1 MLKRYEEFL
10 AEFDSV
16 LSCIRECQKQYIKCK
31 KGCSACC
38 QRGEYPFS
46 WIEFMYL
53 TQGYIGL
60 DANTKVL
67 VQQNIQN
74 ILEDEKEYTGKN
86 FEYQC
91 PFLINGECCVYKYRG
106 LVCRTYGICYYDD
119 ISGYVKL
126 PDCVHQGLN
135 YSDFYFEKTKTLT
148 IKDVPKVNF
157 RLDRIFKS
165 ELFEKYELEYGAI
178 RPMIEWFS
186 GRSDNK

>member
-1 MLKRYEEFL
+1 
-10 AEFDSV
+10 
-16 LSCIRECQKQYIKCK
+16 
-31 KGCSACC
+31 
-38 QRGEYPFS
+38 
-46 WIEFMYL
+46 MYL

-119 ISGYVKL
+119 IRCQFRMKKS
-126 PDCVHQGLN
+126 
-135 YSDFYFEKTKTLT
+135 KTKYDNQVIT
-148 IKDVPKVNF
+148 IPEIIIDKITSMRV
-157 RLDRIFKS
+157 
-165 ELFEKYELEYGAI
+165 
-178 RPMIEWFS
+178 RPLLS
-186 GRSDNK
+186 